1 MDKINITSTKE
12 YDISLQTDDIEIVN
26 LDDYY
31 TKAESDERFQPIG
44 EYLTS
49 IPDEYV
55 TETELNSKGYLTEHQ
70 PIKTINGESLIGTG
84 NITITGGGGGSADLS
99 NYYTKSEI
107 DSMIGDI
114 STSLAEI

>member
-1 MDKINITSTKE
+1 MDSINITTAKE
-12 YDISLQTDDIEIVN
+12 YDISMQIDDIKVVN

-31 TKAESDERFQPIG
+31 TKSESDERFQPVG

-49 IPDEYV
+49 IPNEYV

-70 PIKTINGESLIGTG
+70 SLKTINGESLVGTG
-84 NITITGGGGGSADLS
+84 DITITGGESADLS
-99 NYYTKSEI
+99 DYYNKAEI

-114 STSLAEI
+114 STLLAEI